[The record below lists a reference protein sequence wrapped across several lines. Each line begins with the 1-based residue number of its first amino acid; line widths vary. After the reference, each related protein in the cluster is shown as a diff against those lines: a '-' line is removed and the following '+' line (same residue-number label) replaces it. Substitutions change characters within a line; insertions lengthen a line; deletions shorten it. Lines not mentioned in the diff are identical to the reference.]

1 MNATGDTSGGGELE
15 SSMSLPVLGIDGKS
29 VRRSRNARRRAW
41 VLVCVHVLLLLH
53 VVHYLWSGWTLS
65 PVEPSESMFAL
76 ELGQINAGAIFFAVA
91 LLSTLVFGRFFCG
104 WGCHLVAYQDLCGWL
119 MKKIGV
125 RPKAFRS
132 RFLMYVPLG
141 LALYMFVWPAAKRA
155 LFAIPTFERW
165 VSNSPGQLGFVFGRP
180 PGAFPTLSN
189 HLTTTTFWATFPGPV
204 FAILTILVCG
214 FGAVYILG
222 AKGFCTYGCPYG
234 GFFGVS
240 DHLAIGKIL
249 VSDAC
254 AGCGHC
260 TAVCT
265 SNVRVHE
272 EVRRYGMVVDPGCMK
287 CLDCVSVCPNGALS
301 FGFSPVSARKIGL
314 RGAAASTRFD
324 VSMWEE
330 VFLVVVFLGT
340 TMAMR
345 GLYDGPPLL
354 MSVGL
359 GGITAFV
366 MLKLV
371 LLFRRPTVRIQN
383 LRLKAAG
390 RWRTAGVACSVVSL
404 VWLAFVVHSGYVQWH
419 RTCGRYWLSLT
430 EAGEEAFAPGGVA
443 SSSYSPIHDRAV
455 TNGLDHLS
463 KADRWGLLAVPEVK
477 SGLAWFR
484 LCRGEDDLAVDRLR
498 EAIALSPESA
508 SIYEQ
513 LTAVLVKQRRI
524 GEAID
529 AMRALFTVRTPTAAE
544 HFRLGVFLSSEQ
556 RGDEAM
562 NEFERCLELSPDAV
576 ECHYNLGGL
585 LGRAGRFDEA
595 AEHLREAVRL
605 SPRDVDACIELAVV
619 CVGQGNT
626 AEAIRLLRQ
635 AETMAPNDPRAGRQL
650 DALLQ
655 SLGQRR

>member
-1 MNATGDTSGGGELE
+1 ML
-15 SSMSLPVLGIDGKS
+15 M
-29 VRRSRNARRRAW
+29 
-41 VLVCVHVLLLLH
+41 LLH
-53 VVHYLWSGWTLS
+53 VAHYLWSGRTLS

-76 ELGQINAGAIFFAVA
+76 ELGQINAGTILFAAA

-104 WGCHLVAYQDLCGWL
+104 WGCHVVAYQDLCGWV
-119 MKKIGV
+119 MKKIGIH
-125 RPKAFRS
+125 PKAFRS

-141 LALYMFVWPAAKRA
+141 LALYMFVWPAVKRT

-165 VSNSPGQLGFVFGRP
+165 VSGSPEWLGFVFGSP
-180 PGAFPTLSN
+180 PGAFSSLSN
-189 HLTTTTFWATFPGPV
+189 RLLTTTFWATFPGPV

-214 FGAVYILG
+214 FGAVYFLG

-287 CLDCVSVCPNGALS
+287 CMDCVSVCPNGALS
-301 FGFSPVSARKIGL
+301 FGFSRVSARKIGL
-314 RGAAASTRFD
+314 RGKAATTRFD

-330 VFLVVVFLGT
+330 VFLVVVFLVT

-371 LLFRRPTVRIQN
+371 NLFRRPTVRVQN

-390 RWRTAGVACSVVSL
+390 KWRASGVTYSVASL
-404 VWLAFVVHSGYVQWH
+404 MWLMFVVHSGYVQWH
-419 RTCGRYWLSLT
+419 RTCGRYWMSLT
-430 EAGEEAFAPGGVA
+430 EIGDEAFVPGGVE
-443 SSSYSPIHDRAV
+443 SRSYSPIHDRAV
-455 TNGLDHLS
+455 ASGFDHFS
-463 KADRWGLLAVPEVK
+463 KADRWGLWEVPEVK
-477 SGLAWFR
+477 RGLAWFR
-484 LCRGEDDLAVDRLR
+484 LCRGEDDQAIERLR
-498 EAIALSPESA
+498 EAITLSPESA
-508 SIYEQ
+508 VLYEN
-513 LTAVLVKQRRI
+513 LTAVLIKHRRI
-524 GEAID
+524 SEAMD
-529 AMRALFTVRTPTAAE
+529 VMRTLFTVRPPTAAE
-544 HFRLGVFLSSEQ
+544 HFRLGVFLSSEH

-562 NEFERCLELSPDAV
+562 EEFRRCLELSPDAV

-585 LGRAGRFDEA
+585 LGRAGQYDEA
-595 AEHLREAVRL
+595 EVHLREALRL
-605 SPRDVDACIELAVV
+605 SPRDVDVHIELAVV
-619 CVGQGNT
+619 YAGQGNT
-626 AEAIRLLRQ
+626 TEAIRLLRQ
-635 AETMAPNDPRAGRQL
+635 AETIAPDDPRARRQL
-650 DALLQ
+650 DALLRN
-655 SLGQRR
+655 LGLQR